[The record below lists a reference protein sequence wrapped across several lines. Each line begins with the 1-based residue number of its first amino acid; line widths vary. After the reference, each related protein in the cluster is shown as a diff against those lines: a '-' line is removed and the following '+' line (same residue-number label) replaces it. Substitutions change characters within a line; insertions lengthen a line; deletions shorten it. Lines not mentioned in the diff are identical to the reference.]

1 MTKRQDIPKPTSG
14 DVLHTLTKAGL
25 SAIPI
30 VGGPAAELFTY
41 LVVPP
46 LTKRRD
52 EWLRLIADGLRALE
66 EKVENFSIESLS
78 QNEDFVTML
87 LEASHL
93 AVRSHQKEK
102 IDSLRNAVLNAALE
116 PPEEHAQ
123 AILLQFLA
131 VATPWHL
138 RVLKFYQSPEV
149 YLEKAG
155 IKPETGD
162 FLSHFVSRVFKELEG
177 NDAFRLQIERDL
189 LHYGLILPETAWYS
203 ERTTNTGDKVLK
215 LIASPI

>member
-1 MTKRQDIPKPTSG
+1 
-14 DVLHTLTKAGL
+14 VLHTLAKAGL

-52 EWLRLIADGLRALE
+52 EWLRLIADGLMALE

-87 LEASHL
+87 LEASYL

-102 IDSLRNAVLNAALE
+102 IESLRNAVLNAALE

-123 AILLQFLA
+123 AILL
-131 VATPWHL
+131 
-138 RVLKFYQSPEV
+138 
-149 YLEKAG
+149 
-155 IKPETGD
+155 
-162 FLSHFVSRVFKELEG
+162 
-177 NDAFRLQIERDL
+177 
-189 LHYGLILPETAWYS
+189 
-203 ERTTNTGDKVLK
+203 
-215 LIASPI
+215 

>member
-1 MTKRQDIPKPTSG
+1 MTKRQDIPKPKSG
-14 DVLHTLTKAGL
+14 EALHTFAKAGL

-30 VGGPAAELFTY
+30 VGGPAAELFAY
-41 LVVPP
+41 VVVPP

-52 EWLRLIADGLRALE
+52 EWLQSIADGLKALE

-78 QNEDFVTML
+78 ENEDFVTILM
-87 LEASHL
+87 EASYL
-93 AVRSHQKEK
+93 AVRNHQKEK
-102 IDSLRNAVLNAALE
+102 IESLRNAVLNAALE
-116 PPEEHAQ
+116 APEEQAQ

-138 RVLKFYQSPEV
+138 RVLTFYQSPEV
-149 YLEKAG
+149 YLKKAG
-155 IKPETGD
+155 IKPSTGD
-162 FLSHFVSRVFKELEG
+162 HLSDFVSHVFKELEG

-189 LHYGLILPETAWYS
+189 LHYGLIFPESAWYS

-215 LIASPI
+215 LIASPV

>member
-1 MTKRQDIPKPTSG
+1 MTERRELPKPTSG
-14 DVLHTLTKAGL
+14 DALHTFAKAGL

-30 VGGPAAELFTY
+30 VGGPAAELFAY
-41 LVVPP
+41 VVVPP

-52 EWLRLIADGLRALE
+52 EWLQLIADGLKALE

-78 QNEDFVTML
+78 KNEAFVTML

-93 AVRSHQKEK
+93 AVRSHEREK
-102 IDSLRNAVLNAALE
+102 IESLRNAVLNAALE
-116 PPEEHAQ
+116 APEEHAQ

-138 RVLKFYQSPEV
+138 RVLTFYQSPDA
-149 YLEKAG
+149 YLKKAG
-155 IKPETGD
+155 ITLNTGD
-162 FLSHFVSRVFKELEG
+162 YLSHFVSRVFKELEG
-177 NDAFRLQIERDL
+177 NEAFRLQIERDL
-189 LHYGLILPETAWYS
+189 LHYGLLLPEHAWYS

>member
-93 AVRSHQKEK
+93 AVRSHQKRK
-102 IDSLRNAVLNAALE
+102 ST
-116 PPEEHAQ
+116 H
-123 AILLQFLA
+123 
-131 VATPWHL
+131 
-138 RVLKFYQSPEV
+138 
-149 YLEKAG
+149 
-155 IKPETGD
+155 
-162 FLSHFVSRVFKELEG
+162 
-177 NDAFRLQIERDL
+177 
-189 LHYGLILPETAWYS
+189 S
-203 ERTTNTGDKVLK
+203 EMRF
-215 LIASPI
+215 